1 MDSRERRRR
10 RRLGEWCYTRKQKEI
25 MERFIYA
32 LRKLDLATID
42 DSNAMIQKNGRGYTV
57 VSANWTL
64 SGASPL
70 AKSVCGILDV
80 AGIDTM
86 NFKSFKK

>member
-32 LRKLDLATID
+32 LRKLDLATLD
-42 DSNAMIQKNGRGYTV
+42 DSNAMTQKNSGGYSV

-64 SGASPL
+64 SGVAGHN
-70 AKSVCGILDV
+70 SVCGILDP
-80 AGIDTM
+80 AGIDTT

>member
-32 LRKLDLATID
+32 LRKFDLATID
-42 DSNAMIQKNGRGYTV
+42 DSNAMIQKNSGGYSI

-64 SGASPL
+64 SGVAGHN
-70 AKSVCGILDV
+70 SVCGILDV